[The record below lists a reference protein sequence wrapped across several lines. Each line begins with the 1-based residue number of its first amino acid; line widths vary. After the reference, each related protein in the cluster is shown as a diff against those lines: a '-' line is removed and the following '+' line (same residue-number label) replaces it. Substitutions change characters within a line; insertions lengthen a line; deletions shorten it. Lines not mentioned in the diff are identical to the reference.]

1 MILKRIDNLDVFC
14 EKAEPEIGVFGSKKW
29 LSIYGNTLN
38 TIGIYKD
45 EHQLIGGFYFLNTNL
60 LSIFFVL

>member
-29 LSIYGNTLN
+29 LSIYGNTLK

-45 EHQLIGGFYFLNTNL
+45 EHQLIGGFYFLIN
-60 LSIFFVL
+60 